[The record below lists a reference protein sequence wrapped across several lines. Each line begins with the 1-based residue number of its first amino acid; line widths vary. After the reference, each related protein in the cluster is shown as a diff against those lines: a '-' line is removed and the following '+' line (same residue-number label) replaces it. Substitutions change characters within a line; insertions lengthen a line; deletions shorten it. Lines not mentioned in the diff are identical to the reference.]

1 MSALIF
7 QRFLHFYEKFRKN
20 YLLFIIDYN
29 TGKKRGINLISDF
42 WTIWIPLSFSVVGS
56 LIIIYGGI
64 RAAIKTLIAEIRRE
78 TYYYADIRFD
88 FTSKIALGLEFFIAG
103 DLIKTIIE
111 PNFTQIT
118 TLAVIVGIRTVIGY
132 FLDKESRELKRAILE
147 NKQRKI

>member
-1 MSALIF
+1 MLIF
-7 QRFLHFYEKFRKN
+7 GSI
-20 YLLFIIDYN
+20 LL
-29 TGKKRGINLISDF
+29 
-42 WTIWIPLSFSVVGS
+42 
-56 LIIIYGGI
+56 
-64 RAAIKTLIAEIRRE
+64 
-78 TYYYADIRFD
+78 
-88 FTSKIALGLEFFIAG
+88 SKIALGLEFFIAG